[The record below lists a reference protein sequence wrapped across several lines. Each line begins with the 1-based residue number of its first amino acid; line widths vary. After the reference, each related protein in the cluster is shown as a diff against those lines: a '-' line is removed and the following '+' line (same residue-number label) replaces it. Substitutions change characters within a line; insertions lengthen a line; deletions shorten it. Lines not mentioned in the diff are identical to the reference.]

1 MESKGVP
8 LVPEWDPEVPF
19 WLSACYRQAM
29 SGHSKWSTIK
39 HKKAA
44 TDAKRG
50 KIFSKLIKEV
60 TVAARL
66 GGADESGNPR
76 LRSAIAAARAANM
89 PKDNMERAIKKG
101 SGDLEGVEYMELTY
115 EGYGPGGVAVFVEV
129 LTDNKN
135 RSVMEVRHAFSKAH
149 GNLGQDG
156 SVAWMF
162 ERKGQII
169 IESEE
174 GKPLDEDTVMMA
186 ALEAGA
192 EDMESHDG
200 TFIVTCGMTD
210 LYTVR
215 EGLEDAGLPVGDAS
229 LVRLPSTTVECN
241 GKMSDRVA
249 RLIDKLE
256 DLDDVQ
262 DVFHNAELEESDEEE

>member
-1 MESKGVP
+1 
-8 LVPEWDPEVPF
+8 
-19 WLSACYRQAM
+19 M
-29 SGHSKWSTIK
+29 SGHNKWSTIK

-44 TDAKRG
+44 ADSKRS
-50 KIFSKLIKEV
+50 KIFTKLIKEL

-76 LRSAIAAARAANM
+76 LRSAIAAARSANM
-89 PKDNMERAIKKG
+89 PKDNIERAIKKG
-101 SGDLEGVEYMELTY
+101 SGDLDGVDYTEITY
-115 EGYGPGGVAVFVEV
+115 EGYGPAGVAVFVEV
-129 LTDNKN
+129 LTDNRN
-135 RSVMEVRHAFSKAH
+135 RSVMEVRHAFTKSN

-162 ERKGQII
+162 ERKGQILV
-169 IESEE
+169 ETGE
-174 GKPLDEDTVMMA
+174 GQTLDEDEVLMA

-192 EDMESHDG
+192 DDMEHQDG
-200 TFIVTCGMTD
+200 TFLLTCPMTD

-215 EGLEDAGLPVGDAS
+215 EALEAAGLPVGEAS
-229 LVRLPSTTVECN
+229 LVRIPTNTVEC
-241 GKMSDRVA
+241 DARTTEQVT

-262 DVFHNAELEESDEEE
+262 NVFHNAELDESALEEE